1 VEIGTRFVAT
11 NECPVP
17 TFFKES
23 LCAAELTS
31 TVVLGKEAMPMRVLK
46 NTIVEQTA
54 GTGEAKTDQVLAQ
67 QEKADA
73 LYVGE
78 GGNKHTS
85 VMPCGQVAG
94 LINDVSS
101 VSDVLS
107 QMINGTKSILDI
119 LNRMTS
125 GGR

>member
-1 VEIGTRFVAT
+1 
-11 NECPVP
+11 
-17 TFFKES
+17 
-23 LCAAELTS
+23 
-31 TVVLGKEAMPMRVLK
+31 
-46 NTIVEQTA
+46 
-54 GTGEAKTDQVLAQ
+54 
-67 QEKADA
+67 
-73 LYVGE
+73 VGE
-78 GGNKHTS
+78 GGNKHTA